1 MLECDTQPR
10 MTNFTCDCCFGPWSA
25 YFCIIA
31 FSIYGISAIL
41 LVSVMIYWYYLNRIS
56 GIFENRHTANYFNVV
71 LAFQILEMVFRMGYF
86 AMGI

>member
-10 MTNFTCDCCFGPWSA
+10 MQNFTCDCCFGPWSA
-25 YFCIIA
+25 NFCIIA
-31 FSIYGISAIL
+31 FSIYGISVIL

-71 LAFQILEMVFRMGYF
+71 LAFQILEMVFRMGFF